1 MEKYA
6 GECFIKSKIFYFLFE
21 IPVCLA
27 VLHIENIQKCRTQ
40 TAILLQGVPKNMGI
54 Q

>member
-21 IPVCLA
+21 IPVCSA
-27 VLHIENIQKCRTQ
+27 VLQIENIQKCRTQ